1 MLSGRWKDEKVFL
14 VFGLSVLVL
23 VLFSCSQLNLFGPT
37 KSTVSVVLAAGVD
50 GSGDSVKPQEYSSA
64 DLQGLNQ
71 RTEAPW
77 IKDIEHLYVKISKFS
92 YKYSTG
98 PGAGKWATPT
108 AVDKEVDLVNLIDEA
123 TWLTFDIP
131 MVRL

>member
-1 MLSGRWKDEKVFL
+1 MKKVFL

-64 DLQGLNQ
+64 DLQGF
-71 RTEAPW
+71 
-77 IKDIEHLYVKISKFS
+77 KSKNRS
-92 YKYSTG
+92 SL
-98 PGAGKWATPT
+98 
-108 AVDKEVDLVNLIDEA
+108 DK
-123 TWLTFDIP
+123 
-131 MVRL
+131 RY